1 MKVGD
6 LVHMPGSI
14 EPTTGIVLREE
25 DPEDAPRAFSA
36 RTKRFHDTDNPR
48 VKRVKVYWFE
58 DAEVS
63 WEPVKWMEILNPS

>member
-6 LVHMPGSI
+6 LVTFPNSVSA
-14 EPTTGIVLREE
+14 PQTGIVLREE
-25 DPEDAPRAFSA
+25 GPEDAPRGF
-36 RTKRFHDTDNPR
+36 TPRFHDTDNPR